1 MIPDTSPHA
10 VLAVPPIA
18 VCKML
23 SLGLTSVYE
32 LMRTGELRSFRI
44 GRTRRITMESVEGY
58 IERQA
63 KEPVKLIPAQ
73 VKRGR
78 GRPRTG
84 NAQSAAERMRRYH
97 ARLLLQRHG
106 VAP

>member
-1 MIPDTSPHA
+1 MIPDTSPHV
-10 VLAVPPIA
+10 VLAVPPLA

-44 GRTRRITMESVEGY
+44 GRARRIVLESVEDY
-58 IERQA
+58 IQRQA
-63 KEPVKLIPAQ
+63 KEPVNLIPVQ

-84 NAQSAAERMRRYH
+84 KAQPAAERMRRYH
-97 ARLLLQRHG
+97 ARLVLQRHG